1 MIERISFLIA
11 LVLVS
16 GCAPD
21 KYIVRNVDT
30 DYLLNQINPEQLAC
44 IGSIPINLANEIP
57 YGLQESVDQ
66 RTKEPDPLV
75 LVDSRA
81 VIGGLIRSA
90 EIHRDHPCNHK
101 YVETFLVKT
110 IKNEFKFDLDTGEV
124 NFTSKIL
131 ASVVIHCKNHKQYEA
146 IMVGTGPLIGGG
158 FLGGFKK
165 RRAALVRST
174 TYAVYD
180 LLSKV
185 QEICKDN

>member
-90 EIHRDHPCNHK
+90 GEFRGQCTYLTDIHFHILPMKPVDIAENIPHAGVISRRSCNIGQD
-101 YVETFLVKT
+101 ETDSRAGISPSRHT
-110 IKNEFKFDLDTGEV
+110 TR
-124 NFTSKIL
+124 
-131 ASVVIHCKNHKQYEA
+131 QPEA
-146 IMVGTGPLIGGG
+146 T
-158 FLGGFKK
+158 
-165 RRAALVRST
+165 
-174 TYAVYD
+174 D
-180 LLSKV
+180 LLLCS
-185 QEICKDN
+185 